1 MYLIYSAGL
10 ALALLVTLPY
20 WMVQAARKGKY
31 RIGLRER
38 FGAVPARLRPTRQ
51 DENCIW
57 IHAVSVGEVIA
68 VSGIITSLQTRLGE
82 KGWRIAI
89 STTTA
94 TGQKLAQERFGEA
107 NVFYFPVDF
116 AFALRPYF
124 RVLRP
129 RLVILAET
137 EFWPNFLRLARSAGA
152 KVAVVNARISDRSFP
167 RYRSFRGLLGGVL
180 RNVDIFLAQSD
191 ADRERL
197 VAIGADPGRVQV
209 SGNLKF
215 DITAP
220 QESRLTGQ
228 LRAAIPR
235 SVPVVVCGSTVEGE
249 EELLLDAFA
258 RLLAGKCP
266 PVASPLRLRS
276 GQATMGHPNPGA
288 VMILAPRHPER
299 FAPVGEMISSRGL
312 PFIRRSNWNG
322 GPIESGVFLLDTIGE
337 LASVYALATA
347 VFVGG
352 SLVPRGGHNILEA
365 AQFGRPIFVGPHTEN
380 FRDIINIFK
389 RENAVHVLD
398 LNALN
403 SDFASILDPKW
414 QAMGERALQVFRSQA
429 GATQRTLDALEVL
442 MWMPSTIKKQYDQVQ
457 R

>member
-31 RIGLRER
+31 RAGLGER
-38 FGAVPARLRPTRQ
+38 FGSVPPRLRPTRP

-68 VSGIITSLQTRLGE
+68 VSGIITSLQARLGE
-82 KGWRIAI
+82 KGWRISI

-94 TGQKLAQERFGEA
+94 TGQKLARERFGEA
-107 NVFYFPVDF
+107 NVFYFPMDF
-116 AFALRPYF
+116 SFALRPYF
-124 RVLRP
+124 RLLRP

-137 EFWPNFLRLARSAGA
+137 EFWPNFLRLAKSMGA

-167 RYRSFRGLLGGVL
+167 RYKTFRRLLRGIL
-180 RNVDIFLAQSD
+180 RDVDIFLAQSE
-191 ADRERL
+191 ADRDRL

-220 QESRLTGQ
+220 QEGKLTGQ
-228 LRAAIPR
+228 LRAVISPAT
-235 SVPVVVCGSTVEGE
+235 PVIVCGSTVEGE
-249 EELLLDAFA
+249 EAILLDAFT
-258 RLLAGKCP
+258 RMLDTNP
-266 PVASPLRLRS
+266 
-276 GQATMGHPNPGA
+276 QA
-288 VMILAPRHPER
+288 VIILAPRHPER
-299 FAPVGEMISSRGL
+299 FAGVVEMVSSRGL
-312 PFIRRSNWNG
+312 PFVQRSTWNG
-322 GPIESGVFLLDTIGE
+322 GQIESGVILLDSIGE
-337 LASVYALATA
+337 LASVYALATV

-365 AQFGRPIFVGPHTEN
+365 AQFGKPIFVGPHTEN

-389 RENAVHVLD
+389 RENAVHVIDRNTL
-398 LNALN
+398 
-403 SDFASILDPKW
+403 DFASLLDPRW

-442 MWMPSTIKKQYDQVQ
+442 MWMPSSIKRQYDQVQ

>member
-1 MYLIYSAGL
+1 MYIIYSV
-10 ALALLVTLPY
+10 ALAVALLGTLPY
-20 WMVQAARKGKY
+20 WVIQAAGKGKY
-31 RIGLRER
+31 RAGLGER
-38 FGAVPARLRPTRQ
+38 FGSVPARLRATRP

-68 VSGIITSLQTRLGE
+68 VSGIIKSLQSRLGE

-94 TGQKLAQERFGEA
+94 TGQKLAQEKFGEA
-107 NVFYFPVDF
+107 NVFYFPMDF
-116 AFALRPYF
+116 AFALRPYL

-137 EFWPNFLRLARSAGA
+137 EFWPNFLRLAKSNGA
-152 KVAVVNARISDRSFP
+152 RLAVVNARISDRSLP
-167 RYRSFRGLLGGVL
+167 RYKQFRSLLRGVL
-180 RNVDIFLAQSD
+180 NNVDIFLAQSEQ
-191 ADRERL
+191 DRDRL

-220 QESRLTGQ
+220 QETRMTAQ
-228 LRAAIPR
+228 LRAAISR
-235 SVPVVVCGSTVEGE
+235 ESSVIVCGSTVEGE
-249 EELLLDAFA
+249 ETLLLDAFA
-258 RLLAGKCP
+258 RIVEK
-266 PVASPLRLRS
+266 
-276 GQATMGHPNPGA
+276 NPRA

-299 FAPVGEMISSRGL
+299 FGSVAEVIASRGI
-312 PFIRRSNWNG
+312 PFFRRSSWKG
-322 GPIESGVFLLDTIGE
+322 EPIENGVFLLDSIGE

-352 SLVPRGGHNILEA
+352 SLVPSGGHNILEA
-365 AQFGRPIFVGPHTEN
+365 AQFGKPIFVGPHTEN

-389 RENAVHVLD
+389 REDAVHVIERDNLI
-398 LNALN
+398 
-403 SDFASILDPKW
+403 SEFAAVLDPKW

-442 MWMPSTIKKQYDQVQ
+442 MWMPSTLKKQYDQVQ